1 MHWLLDMKDELK
13 ISTLESFQALGLDQP
28 QDKELETLDKF
39 TQAYA
44 WLIDVTNTLKDD
56 PNRRDLYKRLC
67 KIETD
72 LDEALVDYHKT
83 LK

>member
-1 MHWLLDMKDELK
+1 MKDELK

-44 WLIDVTNTLKDD
+44 WLIDVCNTLKDD

-67 KIETD
+67 EIETD
-72 LDEALVDYHKT
+72 LDQALVDYHKT
-83 LK
+83 LR